1 MGHCIQVFIGKQKL
15 IEKLASDQNQ
25 TFVSL
30 RQEYAMIYLL
40 DQYDETLEP
49 ANVKYEFEEA
59 LDYFTSEIHDM
70 MQQYSFYDML
80 AYIETDY
87 SGGFGTQAGVLF
99 SDGKMVIAPTK
110 EKGIIDEILHQ
121 MGVCRE
127 AKKDEFDSLGLGNYR
142 RMPYE

>member
-1 MGHCIQVFIGKQKL
+1 MGHCIQVFIGKQEL
-15 IEKLASDQNQ
+15 IEKLAVEQNQ

-30 RQEYAMIYLL
+30 KQGYAMMYLL
-40 DQYDETLEP
+40 DQYDEILESV
-49 ANVKYEFEEA
+49 NVRYEFEET

-70 MQQYSFYDML
+70 MQQYSLYDML

-110 EKGIIDEILHQ
+110 EKGIIDKILRQ

-127 AKKDEFDSLGLGNYR
+127 TEKDEFDSLGLGNYR
-142 RMPYE
+142 SMPL

>member
-1 MGHCIQVFIGKQKL
+1 MGHCIQVFIGKQAL
-15 IEKLASDQNQ
+15 IEKLAVEQKR

-30 RQEYAMIYLL
+30 KQGYAMMYLL
-40 DQYDETLEP
+40 DQYDEFLESV
-49 ANVKYEFEEA
+49 NVRYEFEET

-70 MQQYSFYDML
+70 MQQYSLYDML

-99 SDGKMVIAPTK
+99 SDGKMIIAPTK
-110 EKGIIDEILHQ
+110 EKGIIDKILRQ

-127 AKKDEFDSLGLGNYR
+127 TEKDEFDSLGLGNYR
-142 RMPYE
+142 SMPL

>member
-1 MGHCIQVFIGKQKL
+1 MGHCIQVFIGKQEL
-15 IEKLASDQNQ
+15 IEKLAVEQNQ

-30 RQEYAMIYLL
+30 KQGYAMMYLL
-40 DQYDETLEP
+40 DQYDEILESV
-49 ANVKYEFEEA
+49 NVRYEFEET

-70 MQQYSFYDML
+70 MQQYSLYDML

-99 SDGKMVIAPTK
+99 SDGKMIIAPTK
-110 EKGIIDEILHQ
+110 EKGIIDKILRQ

-127 AKKDEFDSLGLGNYR
+127 TEKDEFDSLGLGNYR
-142 RMPYE
+142 SMPL